1 VTYRGRHRAGAS
13 GDVYVPRHLAAPT
26 PLGSGR
32 RRLAATAG
40 AVALVVGLLGAAVAL
55 RGLVLSSDAGTGTGT
70 EEAAGSAVPKDPPEV
85 RRPARP
91 GGQGAPELTVPAPSP
106 PRRVVIPAIGVSS
119 DLEDLTLTGDGS
131 LSPPEDYRR
140 AGWFTAG
147 TEPGQPGPAVIAGH
161 VDSPYG
167 RAVFTRLDE
176 LAVGDDVTVERA
188 DDSAVRFRVTAI
200 ERYPKTEF
208 PTDEVY
214 GPVPGPE
221 LRLVTCDG
229 TFNRTTHHYLD
240 NLVVYATLAATPT
253 LG

>member
-1 VTYRGRHRAGAS
+1 MTHRARHRAGDP
-13 GDVYVPRHLAAPT
+13 GDGYVPRHLAAP
-26 PLGSGR
+26 PARGR
-32 RRLAATAG
+32 SRLVATAG
-40 AVALVVGLLGAAVAL
+40 AIALVVGVLGVAVAL
-55 RGLVLSSDAGTGTGT
+55 KGLTAGPGAGGGTGGGT
-70 EEAAGSAVPKDPPEV
+70 EQAAGAGGPADVPEV

-91 GGQGAPELTVPAPSP
+91 EGQGAPELTVPAPSP
-106 PRRVVIPAIGVSS
+106 PRRVVIPAIGVRS

-131 LSPPEDYRR
+131 LSPPQDYRR
-140 AGWFTAG
+140 AGWFAAG

-167 RAVFTRLDE
+167 EAVFTRLDE
-176 LAVGDDVTVERA
+176 LAVGDEVTVERV
-188 DDSAVRFRVTAI
+188 DGSPVTFRVTAI
-200 ERYPKTEF
+200 GRYPKAEF

-229 TFNRTTHHYLD
+229 TFNRSTHHYLD